1 MPVQTPIER
10 GGQRVIEELTML
22 ADAMEYVPDDVPA
35 HRSVT
40 VGRTPGR
47 SIVDLTRQYDS
58 EAVVLGWRG
67 RRKPITGAVLGSTID
82 HVVENTPCD
91 VVVAK
96 TVGPVEP
103 RSILVPTD
111 GGPHATYAEQ
121 LAGSLASEHGANL
134 TILNVAT
141 GDRDD
146 AETFVRDRQAALERA
161 GLEIESVVLPDGD
174 VARAILEYAEENNFD
189 TIVAGAAQAG
199 LVPQTLF
206 GDIAEEVGERF
217 GEEVL
222 MVRKYRFVR
231 SVAVRWAHKWFASHP
246 APENRSENFQ
256 AQDFPQE
263 DESTDGDDRQQ

>member
-1 MPVQTPIER
+1 MTSQHTEASP
-10 GGQRVIEELTML
+10 
-22 ADAMEYVPDDVPA
+22 
-35 HRSVT
+35 S
-40 VGRTPGR
+40 VGRPVAVSSISRDSTTAKRSFSVGADDESPSLAQCSDRRSTTSSRTRRATSWWRKPSVRSNRGR
-47 SIVDLTRQYDS
+47 SSFRPT
-58 EAVVLGWRG
+58 AV
-67 RRKPITGAVLGSTID
+67 
-82 HVVENTPCD
+82 
-91 VVVAK
+91 
-96 TVGPVEP
+96 
-103 RSILVPTD
+103 
-111 GGPHATYAEQ
+111 PHATYAEQ

-222 MVRKYRFVR
+222 MVRKYRFV
-231 SVAVRWAHKWFASHP
+231 SICCCQVGTQMVRQSPGAGKSKRELSGA
-246 APENRSENFQ
+246 R
-256 AQDFPQE
+256 FP
-263 DESTDGDDRQQ
+263 TRGRIHRR